1 MLVPFVDDPTVVQG
15 FKRIPFLL
23 IHWNKYFLVHHL
35 HAPPFPLDKDVLK
48 NVIALYIHRYLS
60 LVLVHGAMNEK
71 ES

>member
-48 NVIALYIHRYLS
+48 NVIALYTPVSFISFSSRSY
-60 LVLVHGAMNEK
+60 E
-71 ES
+71 